1 MHPATV
7 RLGQGIVPFSRLPYW
22 SKIWL
27 FARMHLEI
35 RCEVS
40 IGIHINLLLSLRRGG
55 AMNGYLG
62 LELRVHAAR
71 VDHIVSNKVR

>member
-1 MHPATV
+1 
-7 RLGQGIVPFSRLPYW
+7 
-22 SKIWL
+22 
-27 FARMHLEI
+27 MHLEI
-35 RCEVS
+35 SRKVS

-62 LELRVHAAR
+62 LELRVHTAR